1 MTNFD
6 DDKQKKGTVT
16 ETAPSEPTKPLNP
29 HDTTKRKI
37 KFTDNS
43 AQNQRLKLLD
53 WLLEKNS
60 ITTTQ
65 ARTNLDIMSPAARI
79 LELKRHGYLIN
90 TVPAEWVSEH
100 GINHKG
106 VARYVLTQKQPI
118 EAVNQ
123 CEVA

>member
-1 MTNFD
+1 MTNN
-6 DDKQKKGTVT
+6 KNTKKKGLAALTT
-16 ETAPSEPTKPLNP
+16 NP
-29 HDTTKRKI
+29 DTTKRKM

-65 ARTNLDIMSPAARI
+65 ARNNLDIMSPAARI
-79 LELKRHGYLIN
+79 LELKKHGYLID
-90 TVPAEWVSEH
+90 TVPAEWISEH

-106 VARYVLTQKQPI
+106 VARYVLTQKQPV
-118 EAVNQ
+118 EAINASGV
-123 CEVA
+123 V

>member
-1 MTNFD
+1 MANNKNIKKKELAAQTTNPD
-6 DDKQKKGTVT
+6 VT
-16 ETAPSEPTKPLNP
+16 KC
-29 HDTTKRKI
+29 KI
-37 KFTDNS
+37 NFTDNS

-90 TVPAEWVSEH
+90 TVPAEWVNAH

-106 VARYVLTQKQPI
+106 VARYILTQNQPI
-118 EAVNQ
+118 EAINQ

>member
-1 MTNFD
+1 MANN
-6 DDKQKKGTVT
+6 KHPKKKGSAALTT
-16 ETAPSEPTKPLNP
+16 NP
-29 HDTTKRKI
+29 NTPKRKI
-37 KFTDNS
+37 KFTDNT

-65 ARTNLDIMSPAARI
+65 ARNNLDIMSPAARI

-90 TVPAEWVSEH
+90 TVPADWISEH

-106 VARYVLTQKQPI
+106 VARYVLTQKQPVELI
-118 EAVNQ
+118 RKS
-123 CEVA
+123 EVML

>member
-1 MTNFD
+1 MANN
-6 DDKQKKGTVT
+6 KHPKKKGLAAQ
-16 ETAPSEPTKPLNP
+16 TANP
-29 HDTTKRKI
+29 DNPKRKI

-65 ARTNLDIMSPAARI
+65 ARNNLYIMSPAARI
-79 LELKRHGYLIN
+79 LELKKHGYLIN
-90 TVPAEWVSEH
+90 TVPAEWISEH

-118 EAVNQ
+118 DATNAS
-123 CEVA
+123 EVQ

>member
-1 MTNFD
+1 MANNKHT
-6 DDKQKKGTVT
+6 KKKGLAAQTTNPV
-16 ETAPSEPTKPLNP
+16 ATK
-29 HDTTKRKI
+29 HKI
-37 KFTDNS
+37 EFTDNS
-43 AQNQRLKLLD
+43 TQNQRLKLLD

-65 ARTNLDIMSPAARI
+65 ARINLDIMSPAARI
-79 LELKRHGYLIN
+79 LELKKHGYLIN

-106 VARYVLTQKQPI
+106 VARYILTQKQPI
-118 EAVNQ
+118 EALNQ